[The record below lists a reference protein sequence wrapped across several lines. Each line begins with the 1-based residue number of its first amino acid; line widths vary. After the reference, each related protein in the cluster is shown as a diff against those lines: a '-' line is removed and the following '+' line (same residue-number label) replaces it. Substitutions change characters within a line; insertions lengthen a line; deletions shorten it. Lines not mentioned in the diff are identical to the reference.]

1 MAINKRQCE
10 LPAESVHNC
19 VVHRVLAVLPCP
31 RGSHWVGK
39 RHDVFSLNLWLIQVH
54 GDACLY
60 SRVFL
65 TESRTCTGNL
75 FIRRFPRRSIM
86 YSHNKI
92 LLTSGPIII
101 SKLLEDPNISF
112 AWALRI
118 SAFISLPLVIV
129 ANCFIKKRLP
139 PREPGPFVD
148 VSFFQDPRYCLFVAA
163 QFLVLWGNWTPYFF
177 VQSIA
182 AQVGVP
188 SNIAFYLV
196 AIINGLSLPGRI
208 IPGIIADKVGPWNV
222 FVPSAI
228 SAGILTFACIGIHSA
243 AGLYTYCVL
252 YGLFSGIINLNLRRI

>member
-1 MAINKRQCE
+1 
-10 LPAESVHNC
+10 
-19 VVHRVLAVLPCP
+19 
-31 RGSHWVGK
+31 
-39 RHDVFSLNLWLIQVH
+39 
-54 GDACLY
+54 
-60 SRVFL
+60 
-65 TESRTCTGNL
+65 
-75 FIRRFPRRSIM
+75 M
-86 YSHNKI
+86 YSQDNI

-101 SKLLEDPNISF
+101 SKLLEHPNISF

-118 SAFISLPLVIV
+118 SAFISLPLILV

-148 VSFFQDPRYCLFVAA
+148 LSFFHDPRYCLFVAA

-252 YGLFSGIINLNLRRI
+252 YGLLSGSSKPASESKMTDCRGGHFLAGTMLCSDLSRHEENWDDVWDGNGSVVFCVIAHRHKCSL